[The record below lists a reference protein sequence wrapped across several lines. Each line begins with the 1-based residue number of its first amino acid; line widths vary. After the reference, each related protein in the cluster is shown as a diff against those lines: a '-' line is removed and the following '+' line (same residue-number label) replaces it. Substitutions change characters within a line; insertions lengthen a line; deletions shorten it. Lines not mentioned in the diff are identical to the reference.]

1 MNDNNILR
9 SRQQIISKLT
19 EARLEK
25 QMSQAELA
33 SLIGTQRSKI
43 CRKESGWRG
52 AAGHVPEYADA
63 GADAGGFLPRPDAGA
78 VL

>member
-1 MNDNNILR
+1 MNDDNNILR

-33 SLIGTQRSKI
+33 SLIGTQRSNI
-43 CRKESGWRG
+43 CRI
-52 AAGHVPEYADA
+52 
-63 GADAGGFLPRPDAGA
+63 
-78 VL
+78 

>member
-9 SRQQIISKLT
+9 SRQQIISKLA

-33 SLIGTQRSKI
+33 SLIGTQRSNI
-43 CRKESGWRG
+43 CRIESGSQNLSLDMLIKISEALGKDVNILLEER
-52 AAGHVPEYADA
+52 
-63 GADAGGFLPRPDAGA
+63 
-78 VL
+78 